1 MKLEV
6 GPDQSI
12 ILSEV
17 FSGVGIK
24 TDMGTFGVCQRDG
37 GIEVTREGVQV
48 FSMYPDG
55 RFDRWAD
62 RWAELCVKYHKLRE
76 ALRLISEAP
85 GGGFDE
91 IQVALQALEE
101 TE

>member
-24 TDMGTFGVCQRDG
+24 TDVGTFGVCQRDG
-37 GIEVTREGVQV
+37 GLEVTLAGVLV
-48 FSMYPDG
+48 FCMYPDG
-55 RFDRWAD
+55 RRFNVIERQH
-62 RWAELCVKYHKLRE
+62 ELYGKIGRLRE
-76 ALRLISEAP
+76 TLRLISEAP

-91 IQVALQALEE
+91 IQAALQVLEE